1 MSQPLSV
8 VGQISSLCQHL
19 GVCVIVP
26 FYNNSR
32 HLEGVLNSL
41 KRFQTTIIAV
51 SDGSTDGSE
60 RIAQRCGVE
69 VVSYQ
74 PNRGKGYALR
84 KGFEKALSLGF
95 HYALT
100 IDADGQH
107 IPEESLALL
116 KALEQHPGALIVG
129 VRQMKGMSQS
139 AAAKFANRF
148 SNLWFAIQTLQRL
161 PDTQSGFRVY
171 PLKAISKMRF
181 WGTRYEFEVEV
192 LVKAAWKGILI
203 LGEPVAVIYPP
214 REERV
219 SFFRP
224 LKDFMRI
231 SLMNFWLVIGAFF
244 YGHWVVMRRRLSWRA
259 IKTFLRRHVFSKEE
273 PLWKKSASIGL
284 GVCMGIVPI
293 WGWQMVCAAL
303 LAHLLKLNKGLA
315 VISSHISS
323 PPMLPFIIWGSL
335 EFGALLVPPH
345 QRLKIQPDYL
355 MADPWKSVV
364 MGGLQYLYGSV
375 AFGICAG
382 MATFALALPLLY
394 VIREFQRTRKLKIPP
409 ATPQ

>member
-1 MSQPLSV
+1 MSRPLSAAEE
-8 VGQISSLCQHL
+8 ISALCQRL
-19 GVCVIVP
+19 GVCVVVP

-32 HLEGVLNSL
+32 HLEAVLNGL
-41 KRFQTTIIAV
+41 KRFHTTIIAV

-60 RIAQRCGVE
+60 SIARRCGVE

-84 KGFEKALSLGF
+84 KGFERALSLGF

-100 IDADGQH
+100 MDADGQH

-116 KALEQHPGALIVG
+116 KALERHPGALIVG
-129 VRQMKGMSQS
+129 VRRMKGMNQS

-148 SNLWFAIQTLQRL
+148 SNFWFAVQTLQRL

-171 PLKAISKMRF
+171 PLKAVSRICFLGK
-181 WGTRYEFEVEV
+181 RYEFEVEV
-192 LVKAAWKGILI
+192 LVKAAWRGILI
-203 LGEPVAVIYPP
+203 LGEPVAVVYPP
-214 REERV
+214 RKERV

-231 SLMNFWLVIGAFF
+231 SLMNSWLVIGAVF
-244 YGHWVVMRRRLSWRA
+244 YGHWVVMRRRLSWGA

-284 GVCMGIVPI
+284 GVCMGIVPV
-293 WGWQMVCAAL
+293 WGWQMVSAAL

-315 VISSHISS
+315 VISSNISS
-323 PPMLPFIIWGSL
+323 PPMLPFIIWWSL

-345 QRLKIQPDYL
+345 QRLKIQADYL
-355 MADPWKSVV
+355 MADPWKSMVT
-364 MGGLQYLYGSV
+364 GGVQYLYGSV
-375 AFGICAG
+375 ALGICAG
-382 MATFALALPLLY
+382 VATFVLAMPLLY
-394 VIREFQRTRKLKIPP
+394 IIRNIQQRKKLKIPP